1 MKKDIVYSLVAKEL
15 RRQKEMI
22 GLIPSENTVSPEVS
36 RVLSSCLSN
45 KYSEG
50 YAGRR
55 YYEGNQVID
64 QIEFLAMDRIKKL
77 FAVPY
82 VNIQPYSGSPAN
94 FAIYF
99 ALMQPGDT
107 LMGLKLSMG
116 GHLTHGHPKVT
127 GSGRFYNSVQYG
139 VKKNARIDFAEV
151 EALAKKH
158 KPKVIV
164 AGNTAYPFEL
174 DFKKFRKI
182 VDMVGAWLVADISH
196 VTGLVVAGEHMS
208 PVPYADVIMSTTHKT
223 FRGPRGAMI
232 IVTDRGMKR
241 DPELGKKI
249 DSAII
254 PGLQGGPHNAT
265 TAAIAIAAGEASTAK
280 FKKYAQQIRKNATV
294 LADRLM
300 KNGISLVGNGTETH
314 LMVIDLT
321 KYGPGLGTQ
330 AAFAMDVAGIYAN
343 RNTVPDEQGS
353 PFYPSGIRIG
363 TPLVTSRGM
372 KEREMK
378 KIADWIAEVILHVKN
393 QPLPDDKKER
403 AVFLKEFRKNAL
415 KDPVLKKIR
424 REVRALTAGFPL
436 FQS

>member
-127 GSGRFYNSVQYG
+127 ASGRFYNSVQYG

-151 EALAKKH
+151 EKLAKKH

-164 AGNTAYPFEL
+164 AGNTAYPFEI

-182 VDMVGAWLVADISH
+182 ADMVGAWLVADISH

-223 FRGPRGAMI
+223 FR
-232 IVTDRGMKR
+232 
-241 DPELGKKI
+241 
-249 DSAII
+249 
-254 PGLQGGPHNAT
+254 
-265 TAAIAIAAGEASTAK
+265 
-280 FKKYAQQIRKNATV
+280 
-294 LADRLM
+294 
-300 KNGISLVGNGTETH
+300 
-314 LMVIDLT
+314 
-321 KYGPGLGTQ
+321 
-330 AAFAMDVAGIYAN
+330 
-343 RNTVPDEQGS
+343 
-353 PFYPSGIRIG
+353 
-363 TPLVTSRGM
+363 
-372 KEREMK
+372 
-378 KIADWIAEVILHVKN
+378 
-393 QPLPDDKKER
+393 
-403 AVFLKEFRKNAL
+403 
-415 KDPVLKKIR
+415 
-424 REVRALTAGFPL
+424 
-436 FQS
+436 